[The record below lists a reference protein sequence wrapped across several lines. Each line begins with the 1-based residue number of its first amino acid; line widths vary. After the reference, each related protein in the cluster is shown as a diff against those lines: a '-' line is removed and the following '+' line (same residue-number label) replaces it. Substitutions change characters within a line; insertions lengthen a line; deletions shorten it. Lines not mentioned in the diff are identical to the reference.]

1 MRNPAHRLLK
11 LAALAFVP
19 LAMLMQPQKADALLS
34 YYIFEEGGSTKLKSI
49 GSVVLPAPAFHFLGD
64 SCYNGFFLDSGSSI
78 SILGTGTGVTCDLY
92 GYPLTTV
99 YLSSSFSGEAAA
111 NSGVSL
117 SGSAFSGIDTN
128 NSRFLTLTS
137 YVSGSSLA
145 NEVIFASL
153 ASPLVGS
160 GLIAEWA
167 ILDES
172 DPFNPAETDHIKLYL
187 SAPPVP
193 PSASVPAPL
202 PLAGASL
209 AFGWSRRLRRR
220 AGKTSL
226 LTGG

>member
-1 MRNPAHRLLK
+1 
-11 LAALAFVP
+11 
-19 LAMLMQPQKADALLS
+19 
-34 YYIFEEGGSTKLKSI
+34 
-49 GSVVLPAPAFHFLGD
+49 
-64 SCYNGFFLDSGSSI
+64 
-78 SILGTGTGVTCDLY
+78 LGTGTGVTCDLY